1 MQNPRISVLVPT
13 YNQAHFILECIESIR
28 MQDIDFP
35 IEILVGDD
43 ASTDD
48 TADIVQRIA
57 DKDPRVTLYRWAAN
71 ENGLRNITRL
81 LAHAQGDFVTILEG
95 DDYWISHDHLALS
108 LKALE
113 AKPYLNFVCANF
125 YHAYDKN
132 MSKVGLKPLSPKSIY
147 FWEAALGNFIQMGT
161 LVFKRELYPAIPE
174 AFMRLNTGD
183 WPLLLY
189 LLRTGRGLFLTHYA
203 MAYRQHS
210 EGIWS
215 TEAQVT
221 RQQKTIQD
229 IEDLMGSGFFNQTQC
244 FFMKVFRARLL
255 TGLKR
260 NLLVKQIQ
268 LTFLAIA
275 YVFLYILRWFMLSPL
290 DKAS

>member
-28 MQDIDFP
+28 IQDIDFP

-48 TADIVQRIA
+48 TAFIVQRIV
-57 DKDPRVTLYRWAAN
+57 DKDPRVTLYRWPVN
-71 ENGLRNITRL
+71 QNGLRNITQL
-81 LAHAQGDFVTILEG
+81 LAHARGDFVTILEG

-113 AKPYLNFVCANF
+113 ANPSLNFVCANF

-132 MSKVGLKPLSPKSIY
+132 MTKVGLKPLSPKPIY

-174 AFMRLNTGD
+174 AFMQLNTGD

-215 TEAQVT
+215 TEVQVT
-221 RQQKTIQD
+221 RQQKTIHD

-255 TGLKR
+255 IGLKR

-275 YVFLYILRWFMLSPL
+275 YVFLYILRWLMLSPL

>member
-1 MQNPRISVLVPT
+1 MQKPRISVLVPT

-28 MQDIDFP
+28 AQHIDFP

-48 TADIVQRIA
+48 TADVVQRIA
-57 DKDPRVTLYRWAAN
+57 DKDARVTLYRWPIN

-81 LAHAQGDFVTILEG
+81 LEYAQGDFVTILEG
-95 DDYWISHDHLALS
+95 DDYWITNDHLALS
-108 LKALE
+108 LRALE
-113 AKPYLNFVCANF
+113 ANPRLNFVCANF

-132 MSKVGLKPLSPKSIY
+132 MTKVGLKPLSPKLIY

-174 AFMRLNTGD
+174 AFMQLNTGD

-189 LLRTGRGLFLTHYA
+189 LLRRGRGLFLTHYA

-210 EGIWS
+210 LGIWS
-215 TEAQVT
+215 TETRMT
-221 RQQKTIQD
+221 RQQKTVQD
-229 IEDLMGSGFFNQTQC
+229 IKDLIASGFFSATQK
-244 FFMKVFRARLL
+244 FFLNTFQARLIL
-255 TGLKR
+255 SLK
-260 NLLVKQIQ
+260 LIKPIKYFSLI
-268 LTFLAIA
+268 FLGMV
-275 YVFLYILRWFMLSPL
+275 YVFLYGLRRLKLSPL

>member
-1 MQNPRISVLVPT
+1 M
-13 YNQAHFILECIESIR
+13 
-28 MQDIDFP
+28 
-35 IEILVGDD
+35 
-43 ASTDD
+43 
-48 TADIVQRIA
+48 
-57 DKDPRVTLYRWAAN
+57 
-71 ENGLRNITRL
+71 
-81 LAHAQGDFVTILEG
+81 
-95 DDYWISHDHLALS
+95 
-108 LKALE
+108 
-113 AKPYLNFVCANF
+113 
-125 YHAYDKN
+125 
-132 MSKVGLKPLSPKSIY
+132 
-147 FWEAALGNFIQMGT
+147 
-161 LVFKRELYPAIPE
+161 
-174 AFMRLNTGD
+174 GD

-255 TGLKR
+255 IGLKR
-260 NLLVKQIQ
+260 NLLIRQMS

-275 YVFLYILRWFMLSPL
+275 YVFFYILRWLILSPL